1 MAKTKLLGSVTPVQ
15 AILLKKLYELN
26 VKNPDKYYKP
36 KELGSFRGSPI
47 NVNLTRFK
55 DKNWVES
62 SEFEKGY
69 RITDEGRSE
78 YLLIKDIAATIDEN
92 TVFGLGETPRI
103 SVNLAKAK
111 KIFAKAL

>member
-1 MAKTKLLGSVTPVQ
+1 MAKSKLLGSVTPVQ

-55 DKNWVES
+55 DKNWVEA

-92 TVFGLGETPRI
+92 TVFGFGETPKI

-111 KIFAKAL
+111 KIFVKAI